1 MQRRLHH
8 RSVPGLIGVS
18 RFKSS
23 GFKVCRIRVK
33 CVMVVDGLR
42 FRRFGMRMKPTLV
55 VFQGLKSVSQWFDP
69 QFFVIAARA
78 S

>member
-1 MQRRLHH
+1 M
-8 RSVPGLIGVS
+8 
-18 RFKSS
+18 
-23 GFKVCRIRVK
+23 K